1 MSENIKQFYKKLGD
15 KKYLPICI
23 AVFIIILLLIAYF
36 LMKDGTWA
44 VNATDNSVE
53 DTLKAELETILGEIE
68 GVGDVKVMITYA
80 STAEIVYD
88 KTVSTG
94 LVTSEE
100 PVKIKELLPEI
111 LGVVVVAEGAD
122 KIKTKVDLVNA
133 VKIALNIDGSKIQ
146 VFAK

>member
-1 MSENIKQFYKKLGD
+1 MTEKIKQYCKKLGD

-36 LMKDGTWA
+36 LLKDGA
-44 VNATDNSVE
+44 LSVNNVDTDVKDN
-53 DTLKAELETILGEIE
+53 LKLELEEILSEIE
-68 GVGDVKVMITYA
+68 GVGDVRVMITYA
-80 STAEIVYD
+80 STAEVVYD
-88 KTVSTG
+88 KTVFTG
-94 LVTSEE
+94 LINSEE

-111 LGVVVVAEGAD
+111 LGVVVVAEGAE

-133 VKIALNIDGSKIQ
+133 VKVALNLDGSKIQ

>member
-1 MSENIKQFYKKLGD
+1 MSEKIKQYCKKFGD

-36 LMKDGTWA
+36 LLKDGA
-44 VNATDNSVE
+44 LSVNNVDTDVK
-53 DTLKAELETILGEIE
+53 DTLKLDLEEILSEIE
-68 GVGDVKVMITYA
+68 GVGDVTVMITYA
-80 STAEIVYD
+80 STAEVVYD
-88 KTVSTG
+88 KTVFTG
-94 LVTSEE
+94 LINSEE

-111 LGVVVVAEGAD
+111 LGVVVVAEGAE

-133 VKIALNIDGSKIQ
+133 VKVALNLDGSKIQ